1 MNMKLHEIKEKIS
14 REEWILP
21 PFQRK
26 YVWNDKKKIIEFIE
40 SVFREWPI
48 GSIILWVPDPKD
60 KDVIKIRKL
69 QTASEG
75 KPQYLQEYI
84 VDGQQRV
91 TTLLRIF
98 NNEPFVFSRGE
109 EKKMYYDFLSK
120 KFVFI
125 EENGLP
131 ENAIL
136 LGDIIKLK
144 HSEIKKRL
152 GNN

>member
-1 MNMKLHEIKEKIS
+1 MKLHEIKEKVS

-21 PFQRK
+21 PFQRE

-60 KDVIKIRKL
+60 KDVIKKRKL
-69 QTASEG
+69 QTSSEG

-98 NNEPFVFSRGE
+98 NNEPFIFSRGE
-109 EKKMYYDFLSK
+109 EKKCAMTFYQKNSYL
-120 KFVFI
+120 
-125 EENGLP
+125 
-131 ENAIL
+131 
-136 LGDIIKLK
+136 
-144 HSEIKKRL
+144 
-152 GNN
+152 